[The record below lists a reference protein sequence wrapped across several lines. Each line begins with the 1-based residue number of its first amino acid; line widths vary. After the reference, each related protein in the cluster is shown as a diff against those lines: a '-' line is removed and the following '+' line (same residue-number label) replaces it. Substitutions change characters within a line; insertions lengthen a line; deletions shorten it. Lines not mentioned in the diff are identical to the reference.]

1 MLIIA
6 HRGASALAKENTL
19 EAFQLAEE
27 LGAHAVETDV
37 RRCRTCRDL
46 FLSHDALKSCR
57 AHGSVARFKD
67 FLDFGQWMELHI
79 ELKEKNLL
87 WDVLKLAR
95 KVRFFH
101 KIVFSSFL
109 WKELWKLKFLEPSA
123 RVALL
128 YGDETKKWPIW
139 AIASFAKLLGAESI
153 NIDFGLLDKSVVR
166 YFQRRGFKVC
176 AYTVNSEENLIH
188 AHFLG
193 LDGIFTD
200 NPAYAEEVTSRIII
214 Q

>member
-6 HRGASALAKENTL
+6 HRGVSALEQENTL
-19 EAFQLAEE
+19 AAFQLAEE
-27 LGAHAVETDV
+27 VGARAVETDV
-37 RRCRTCRDL
+37 RRCPECLDL
-46 FLSHDALKSCR
+46 FLSHDAFKSCR
-57 AHGSVARFKD
+57 AHGSMARFKD
-67 FLDFGQWMELHI
+67 FLDFGHWMELHI

-87 WDVLKLAR
+87 RDVLKFAR

-139 AIASFAKLLGAESI
+139 AIASSAKLLGAESI
-153 NIDFGLLDKSVVR
+153 NIEIGR
-166 YFQRRGFKVC
+166 
-176 AYTVNSEENLIH
+176 
-188 AHFLG
+188 AH
-193 LDGIFTD
+193 
-200 NPAYAEEVTSRIII
+200 V
-214 Q
+214 